1 MVGTSGRADER
12 CALNTASARSFPSLI
27 CGTAGE
33 STTHAIGVW
42 PPRVDWVA
50 GAQQLKGA
58 GTGSVAP
65 SESVNNSPDSEGV
78 VPFPAEAK
86 LYLPGLAL
94 MSATSS
100 WTLFAGSDGLTTS
113 TFGA

>member
-12 CALNTASARSFPSLI
+12 CALTTASALSCPSWI

-33 STTHAIGVW
+33 STTKAIGEW
-42 PPRVDWVA
+42 PPRVDWIA
-50 GAQQLKGA
+50 GAQPLN
-58 GTGSVAP
+58 GTCTRPFAP
-65 SESVNNSPDSEGV
+65 SESFNNSPDSEV
-78 VPFPAEAK
+78 VLPCPAEAK